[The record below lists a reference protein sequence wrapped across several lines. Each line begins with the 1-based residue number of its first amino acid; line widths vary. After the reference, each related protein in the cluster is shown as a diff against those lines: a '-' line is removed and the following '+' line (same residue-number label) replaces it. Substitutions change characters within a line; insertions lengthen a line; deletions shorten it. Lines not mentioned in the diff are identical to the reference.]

1 MWILKKRFL
10 YGQIQNRCIRYPMV
24 LAALIGF
31 AVDAGL
37 SGSGFGG
44 AILFAMVVGFACV
57 IYVLDNR
64 ER

>member
-1 MWILKKRFL
+1 MGKFRTVVSVVL
-10 YGQIQNRCIRYPMV
+10 MV
-24 LAALIGF
+24 LAAL
-31 AVDAGL
+31 AVFYANVSL

-44 AILFAMVVGFACV
+44 AILFAMIVGFACV

>member
-1 MWILKKRFL
+1 MGKFRTVVSVVL
-10 YGQIQNRCIRYPMV
+10 MV
-24 LAALIGF
+24 LTALAGF

-37 SGSGFGG
+37 FGSGFGG
-44 AILFAMVVGFACV
+44 AILFAMIAGFACV

>member
-1 MWILKKRFL
+1 MGKFRTVVSVVL
-10 YGQIQNRCIRYPMV
+10 MV
-24 LAALIGF
+24 LAALAGF

-44 AILFAMVVGFACV
+44 AMGFACV

>member
-1 MWILKKRFL
+1 MGKFRTVVSVVL
-10 YGQIQNRCIRYPMV
+10 MV
-24 LAALIGF
+24 LVALAGF
-31 AVDAGL
+31 AGL

-44 AILFAMVVGFACV
+44 AILFAMIVGFACV

>member
-1 MWILKKRFL
+1 MGKFRTVVSVVL
-10 YGQIQNRCIRYPMV
+10 MV
-24 LAALIGF
+24 LAAL
-31 AVDAGL
+31 AAGL

-44 AILFAMVVGFACV
+44 AILFAMIVGFACV

>member
-1 MWILKKRFL
+1 MGKFRTVVSVVL
-10 YGQIQNRCIRYPMV
+10 MV
-24 LAALIGF
+24 LAALAGF

-37 SGSGFGG
+37 SGSG
-44 AILFAMVVGFACV
+44 LFAMIVGFACV

>member
-1 MWILKKRFL
+1 MGKFRTVVSVVI
-10 YGQIQNRCIRYPMV
+10 MV
-24 LAALIGF
+24 LAALAGF

-44 AILFAMVVGFACV
+44 AILFAMIVGFACV

>member
-1 MWILKKRFL
+1 MGKFRTVVSVIL
-10 YGQIQNRCIRYPMV
+10 MV
-24 LAALIGF
+24 LAARIGF

-37 SGSGFGG
+37 FGSGFGG
-44 AILFAMVVGFACV
+44 TILFAMIAGFACV